1 MPNQQNDKQL
11 QNETQIIEE
20 NTNIDNVV
28 INKHILE
35 DLIKKNQQIYNKN
48 IEISIAL
55 MKTTDFLNKLLND

>member
-48 IEISIAL
+48 IE
-55 MKTTDFLNKLLND
+55 